1 MFIICFVGAASTTA
15 GDAMQGTDAQIL
27 SGDRVLLGTP
37 EGTRI
42 DLAKIHT
49 ATTKLGDFERR
60 NGLTAEEVVLR

>member
-37 EGTRI
+37 EGTRS
-42 DLAKIHT
+42 DQARIHT
-49 ATTKLGDFERR
+49 GEGNLILFP
-60 NGLTAEEVVLR
+60 